1 MNSTIQIQSQHKGD
15 EILNRLLNS
24 FSKGINIAMATAL
37 AIMAILVFG
46 NVLLRY
52 IFNTGITWSEEVSRY
67 LFVWLTFIGAIGA
80 LKDNQHLGVDML
92 VKKLS
97 PGARKIAFLISNV
110 IVLYVL
116 WLALEGSWKI
126 TLLNTKA
133 LSPALGIPMSYV
145 YASGIVMAIGMAIII
160 LHKMYQVFFKK
171 VPIEELEKTVESEEE
186 IMSSSKA
193 ANVTSSVLKA
203 GER

>member
-1 MNSTIQIQSQHKGD
+1 MNSTIQIQSQYKGD

-24 FSKGINIAMATAL
+24 FSKGINIAMAAAL

-160 LHKMYQVFFKK
+160 LHKMYQAFFKK